1 MPHPT
6 LIAAH
11 RGGLFLWPENSA
23 RAFRETA
30 LLAVDQAE
38 CDVHLSADGT
48 VIVMHDATL
57 DRTTDTR
64 GPVAALDDAQLRT
77 VRVRGTAGEAPPTLA
92 EYLDILAASPVAPRI
107 EIKADAKGA
116 PYPSIVEKVLAGL
129 DAARQRQRSWIIGF
143 QADTMAEA
151 WRAGGLAGVAWLL
164 EIPTLRD
171 IGVDGLVAIA
181 KRHGFPEVGMHESVI
196 DAAVVARL
204 RAEGIGLGT
213 WGANHAPTIRRMLD
227 LGVDIF
233 ATDDPPL
240 AIRMRDAG

>member
-64 GPVAALDDAQLRT
+64 GPVAALDL
-77 VRVRGTAGEAPPTLA
+77 VR
-92 EYLDILAASPVAPRI
+92 
-107 EIKADAKGA
+107 
-116 PYPSIVEKVLAGL
+116 
-129 DAARQRQRSWIIGF
+129 
-143 QADTMAEA
+143 
-151 WRAGGLAGVAWLL
+151 
-164 EIPTLRD
+164 
-171 IGVDGLVAIA
+171 
-181 KRHGFPEVGMHESVI
+181 
-196 DAAVVARL
+196 
-204 RAEGIGLGT
+204 
-213 WGANHAPTIRRMLD
+213 
-227 LGVDIF
+227 
-233 ATDDPPL
+233 
-240 AIRMRDAG
+240 